1 MVKTWANVEEIFQNQ
16 GINYQ
21 LRDWMYLCHIEGR
34 QFYYSPQ
41 TGKWRLKGKRAWQ
54 FSQTPIDFVA
64 QAKEYSPPENKSNQS
79 KYQQQKT
86 QKESSRKKT
95 QKTKKA
101 KQKTHTSR
109 SSNQKRTT
117 GKVDEIRSEFLE
129 EFGQYLQKQRERDY
143 KIGWIWYSLLDQF
156 VPTPKEICWLCVVFK
171 YSPWWA
177 FHQIKDI
184 YVQVNREQI
193 FAMIEENRDN
203 WLKYFKNRWGIQED
217 SQKQREQRPPK
228 NNQSTGYAF
237 IYRSYLELL
246 KVSFP
251 FTKQELKSA
260 YRKKALET
268 HPDGG
273 GTAEAFR
280 QVHTAYQV
288 LSQIH

>member
-1 MVKTWANVEEIFQNQ
+1 MVTTWANVEKTFQDT

-21 LRDWMYLCHIEGR
+21 LRDWVYLCQIEGR

-41 TGKWRLKGKRAWQ
+41 TGKWRLKGKRVWQ
-54 FSQTPIDFVA
+54 FSQTPVDFIA
-64 QAKEYSPPENKSNQS
+64 QAKEYSPPENKSNQTE
-79 KYQQQKT
+79 YRQQKT
-86 QKESSRKKT
+86 QKKSSRKKT
-95 QKTKKA
+95 KKTKQT
-101 KQKTHTSR
+101 KQKTRTS
-109 SSNQKRTT
+109 SSSSQKRTT

-129 EFGQYLQKQRERDY
+129 KFGQYLQQQRERHY

-177 FHQIKDI
+177 FHQIKNI

-217 SQKQREQRPPK
+217 SQDRKEQGTRK
-228 NNQSTGYAF
+228 THQSAGYAL
-237 IYRSYLELL
+237 IYQSYLELL

-280 QVHTAYQV
+280 EVHTAYQV
-288 LSQIH
+288 LLQIH